1 MAAVARLTKA
11 FGAAAVVARVGR
23 RSARL
28 PAERW
33 SPVRAL
39 QTLQTRAASTVTFT
53 YVDGEGEAK
62 TVTAAEGATLAD
74 VAHDN
79 DIELE
84 CACAVGFNVLETRLW
99 WR

>member
-11 FGAAAVVARVGR
+11 FGAAAAVARVGR